1 MKITFLGP
9 AHPYRGG
16 IAEFTNRLAR
26 QFAGEGHD
34 VDIRTFKVQYPGILF
49 PGKTQFTDSP
59 PPKDI
64 RIRRVLNSINPINWI
79 ITGFKIR
86 KERPDILLVRYWLP
100 FLAPCLGTVARIAKR
115 NRYQYTKVICIFDN
129 VVPHEKRPG
138 DRFLTRFFVKSID
151 GAIVMSQTVADDL
164 AGYRKELPVVMSPHP
179 LFDNYG
185 PGLTRKEALDKLSL
199 DPDNSYILFFGFIR
213 AYKGLALLLEAFAD
227 SRLRNRK
234 LKLLVAGE
242 FYEDQTPYMEII
254 RKHNIE
260 DDVIIH
266 NRFIPDNEVPLYFS
280 AADLVAQTYRSATQS
295 GVTQIALHYEIPVLV
310 TDTGGLR
317 EIIAD
322 KKCGYVVRPDPKE
335 IADAIADYFDNNRR
349 KEFTTG
355 IKAEKDKFTWDK
367 LTASMTEVFLRCL
380 LGQIIRSMGK

>member
-16 IAEFTNRLAR
+16 IAEFTNRLAG
-26 QFAGEGHD
+26 QFAREGHD
-34 VDIRTFKVQYPGILF
+34 VDIRTFKVQYPGFLF
-49 PGKTQFTDSP
+49 PGKTQYTDSP
-59 PPKDI
+59 PPRDI

-86 KERPDILLVRYWLP
+86 RERPDILLVRYWLP

-199 DPDNSYILFFGFIR
+199 DPDHSYILFFGFIR
-213 AYKGLALLLEAFAD
+213 AYKGLALLLEAFSD
-227 SRLRNRK
+227 ERLRNRK
-234 LKLLVAGE
+234 LKLIVAGE
-242 FYEDQTPYMEII
+242 FYEDQAPYMEII